1 MVNKAVSLAT
11 STETVIEDF
20 HLSLKFKM
28 KKSMFI
34 NKEEIK
40 ITIQFKIM
48 SCLTNQLTIL

>member
-1 MVNKAVSLAT
+1 MVNKVVSLAT

-48 SCLTNQLTIL
+48 SCLTNQLIIL